1 MIVPHERN
9 DINILTRC
17 HGSPSILSET
27 RSDMF
32 FARSKKHTRVQQG
45 FRRVETCIARFGL
58 CMGAVFL
65 LAAPDHIQSANRWW
79 IIKYAVHI
87 SCARAGPERRTR
99 RGVACISFFPCR
111 GREKEI
117 EESTGCAHRSMNAPP
132 ARSMRIRS
140 PLSKTKKPPNGD
152 FLFWWTRRMIVC
164 ISFFPCGGREK
175 EIEESTGCAHRSMN
189 APPARSMRIRS
200 PLSKTKKPPNGDFL
214 FWWTRRGSNPRTSRM
229 RTVRSPIRDSYNGQ
243 KAGKYMPESNR
254 IKKERIES
262 RRMTFFPPRRSK

>member
-152 FLFWWTRRMIVC
+152 FLFWWTRR
-164 ISFFPCGGREK
+164 
-175 EIEESTGCAHRSMN
+175 
-189 APPARSMRIRS
+189 
-200 PLSKTKKPPNGDFL
+200 
-214 FWWTRRGSNPRTSRM
+214 GSNPRTSRM